1 MYFFFFSDSRKMNDN
16 ELIRDAFEEV
26 FFRKLRMEGYCDLN
40 PILGNPKIEHQKVV
54 MEKAKLKY
62 EAEKEAL
69 AELIKLRNELRKDEL
84 MAAVIKSEHSYEE
97 IMAFIKGST
106 ESEDE

>member
-1 MYFFFFSDSRKMNDN
+1 MARGRKKVSIDSF
-16 ELIRDAFEEV
+16 DA
-26 FFRKLRMEGYCDLN
+26 
-40 PILGNPKIEHQKVV
+40 KIEQQKAV

>member
-1 MYFFFFSDSRKMNDN
+1 MARGRKKVSTSS
-16 ELIRDAFEEV
+16 LDAQ
-26 FFRKLRMEGYCDLN
+26 
-40 PILGNPKIEHQKVV
+40 IEHQKAV

-69 AELIKLRNELRKDEL
+69 ADLIRLRNEMRKEEL

-97 IMAFIKGST
+97 IMAFIKGS
-106 ESEDE
+106 SEREEE

>member
-1 MYFFFFSDSRKMNDN
+1 
-16 ELIRDAFEEV
+16 
-26 FFRKLRMEGYCDLN
+26 
-40 PILGNPKIEHQKVV
+40 

-97 IMAFIKGST
+97 IMAFIKGSLKVRMNNARVLENT
-106 ESEDE
+106 D

>member
-1 MYFFFFSDSRKMNDN
+1 MDN
-16 ELIRDAFEEV
+16 NTYVLLEV
-26 FFRKLRMEGYCDLN
+26 FDYICN
-40 PILGNPKIEHQKVV
+40 
-54 MEKAKLKY
+54 KY

-106 ESEDE
+106 EREEE

>member
-1 MYFFFFSDSRKMNDN
+1 MARGRRKVSTDSLD
-16 ELIRDAFEEV
+16 V
-26 FFRKLRMEGYCDLN
+26 
-40 PILGNPKIEHQKVV
+40 KIEQQKAV

-84 MAAVIKSEHSYEE
+84 MAAVIKSERSYEE
-97 IMAFIKGST
+97 IMAFIKGGISD
-106 ESEDE
+106 DE

>member
-1 MYFFFFSDSRKMNDN
+1 MARGRKKVSTDS
-16 ELIRDAFEEV
+16 LDA
-26 FFRKLRMEGYCDLN
+26 
-40 PILGNPKIEHQKVV
+40 KIEQQKSIT
-54 MEKAKLKY
+54 EKAKLKY
-62 EAEKEAL
+62 ETEKEAL

>member
-1 MYFFFFSDSRKMNDN
+1 
-16 ELIRDAFEEV
+16 
-26 FFRKLRMEGYCDLN
+26 
-40 PILGNPKIEHQKVV
+40 

-69 AELIKLRNELRKDEL
+69 ADLIRLRNEMRKEEL

-97 IMAFIKGST
+97 IMAFIKGSS
-106 ESEDE
+106 ESEEE

>member
-1 MYFFFFSDSRKMNDN
+1 MARGRKKVSIDSLDT
-16 ELIRDAFEEV
+16 
-26 FFRKLRMEGYCDLN
+26 
-40 PILGNPKIEHQKVV
+40 KIEQQKAV
-54 MEKAKLKY
+54 MEKAKMKY

-84 MAAVIKSEHSYEE
+84 MAAVVKSEHSYEE
-97 IMAFIKGST
+97 IMAFIKGSV

>member
-1 MYFFFFSDSRKMNDN
+1 M
-16 ELIRDAFEEV
+16 
-26 FFRKLRMEGYCDLN
+26 
-40 PILGNPKIEHQKVV
+40 

-97 IMAFIKGST
+97 IMAFIKGYT